1 MPVTAA
7 ASGLSYIQAT
17 GLQRTGQV
25 GRSGRLLAGAGM
37 GKFFDFP
44 LEGSE
49 TPALALQVCR

>member
-17 GLQRTGQV
+17 RLQRTGQV
-25 GRSGRLLAGAGM
+25 GRSRQLLAGAGM
-37 GKFFDFP
+37 GWFFDFP

-49 TPALALQVCR
+49 APAHALRDWR